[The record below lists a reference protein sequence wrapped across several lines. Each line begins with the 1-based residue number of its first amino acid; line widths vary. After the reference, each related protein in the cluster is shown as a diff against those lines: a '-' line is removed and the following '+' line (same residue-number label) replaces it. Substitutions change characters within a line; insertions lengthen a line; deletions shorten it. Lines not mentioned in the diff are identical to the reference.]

1 MSFNKA
7 HLCMVQPSP
16 TLAAFMTQLG
26 SQQYHFHEPAG
37 THLANEMNFWLL
49 FYFTSLYALSV
60 RAQDFRHM
68 RTSAC

>member
-1 MSFNKA
+1 
-7 HLCMVQPSP
+7 MVQPSP

-26 SQQYHFHEPAG
+26 SQQYHFHEPAD

-60 RAQDFRHM
+60 RGTGF
-68 RTSAC
+68 